1 MNSDRSAPD
10 PGAGLG
16 KAPSFAEALRLRL
29 CSVEPGDVIFAQ
41 ELRKLATPPGNPK
54 KLLRAALAVTRHL
67 GLDLDEKT
75 VGRVQSAFGRSG
87 MVVRGRMSRT
97 KLYFRPT
104 AGDQLG
110 IVAHCWLDLA
120 QAATD
125 FVGAIDAEKP
135 SDDFARSLDDTIR
148 RVRLAHA
155 SLVAPPKPPE
165 PSPKAKGGSKLRP
178 TFPKPRSTP
187 PSMRSTLP
195 ERHVGRFL
203 EGGAPGLGKR
213 A

>member
-1 MNSDRSAPD
+1 MSSVPITPD
-10 PGAGLG
+10 PRPGLLN
-16 KAPSFAEALRLRL
+16 APSFAEALRLRL

-87 MVVRGRMSRT
+87 MVVRERT
-97 KLYFRPT
+97 WRTTLYFRPT

-125 FVGAIDAEKP
+125 FVGAIDTNKP
-135 SDDFARSLDDTIR
+135 SGDCARSLDDATR

-155 SLVAPPKPPE
+155 SVVAPPKAPE

-195 ERHVGRFL
+195 EGHVGRFL